1 MRRIDTVRI
10 QVAGQDLEIPWTL
23 AEQLRR
29 VLVSLGEHTAAEELV
44 NRGKSDARV
53 LDAEGKRALLTA
65 VWIRMQTGSDEQAQG
80 LLELRN
86 ALIAEGQAL
95 ADH

>member
-1 MRRIDTVRI
+1 
-10 QVAGQDLEIPWTL
+10 
-23 AEQLRR
+23 
-29 VLVSLGEHTAAEELV
+29 
-44 NRGKSDARV
+44 
-53 LDAEGKRALLTA
+53 
-65 VWIRMQTGSDEQAQG
+65 MQTGSDEQAEG

>member
-1 MRRIDTVRI
+1 
-10 QVAGQDLEIPWTL
+10 
-23 AEQLRR
+23 
-29 VLVSLGEHTAAEELV
+29 
-44 NRGKSDARV
+44 V

-65 VWIRMQTGSDEQAQG
+65 VWIRMQTGSDEQAEG